1 MTVRD
6 VVCKSAL
13 TRTGIPGAEY
23 ALNPYTGCAHAC
35 VYCYASF
42 MTRFSGHTGR
52 WGTWVDAKVNIAEV
66 LEREIRSK
74 ATRWRR
80 SEKLIQASLTG
91 LSESAA
97 RPASRESRQSPGMLE
112 SPDEP
117 TAPGSPGPPDRPMIL
132 LSSVTDP
139 YQPLEASL
147 GLTRACLE
155 TLAQAPHPL
164 APEVSILTK
173 SALVARD
180 IPVLRD
186 MPASEVGMTIT
197 TLDDALARQVEP
209 GASAPSARLR
219 ALEQL
224 AGQSIKTWVF
234 ISPILPHYG
243 DSPAA
248 LAALMKRAAEAG
260 ASRIGI
266 DRLNLYPAA
275 VAGLARVSRPEAVQ
289 ALQAYRSSPQ
299 DYLARLRSAVLEAA
313 DAADMGIPVHVFF

>member
-6 VVCKSAL
+6 IVCKSAL

-42 MTRFSGHTGR
+42 MTRFSGHTDR
-52 WGTWVDAKVNIAEV
+52 WGTWVDAKANIAEI
-66 LEREIRSK
+66 LEKEIRRKS
-74 ATRWRR
+74 AHRHRP
-80 SEKLIQASLTG
+80 EKLIQASLTG
-91 LSESAA
+91 LGESAK
-97 RPASRESRQSPGMLE
+97 PASRESRQSPGTLE
-112 SPDEP
+112 SPEEP
-117 TAPGSPGPPDRPMIL
+117 TAPGSLDSPDGPTIL

-155 TLAQAPHPL
+155 ALAGATDPFS
-164 APEVSILTK
+164 PEVSILTK
-173 SALVARD
+173 SALAVRD
-180 IPVLRD
+180 IPILRD
-186 MPASEVGMTIT
+186 LPGSEVGMTIT
-197 TLDDALARQVEP
+197 TLDDALARHMEP

-224 AGQSIKTWVF
+224 ASQSIKTWVF
-234 ISPILPHYG
+234 ISPVLPHHG

-260 ASRIGI
+260 ASRIGV

-275 VAGLARVSRPEAVQ
+275 VAGLARVSCPEALQ
-289 ALQAYRSSPQ
+289 ALQAYKSSPQ
-299 DYLARLRSAVLEAA
+299 DYLARLRNAVSEAA
-313 DAADMGIPVHVFF
+313 EAAGIGVPVQVFF